1 MLMEKKIYVDMD
13 YDFYQKLMTK
23 YISSN
28 IYSAKPFFMYASL
41 NSPNENPIKK
51 DNIYRSKYEKSYK
64 IGYEALSRKRYNRI
78 KARNTEMVPSKLYLD
93 KNIPK
98 WDRLSEEQKKQQIE
112 MMVNYS
118 SSVDQ
123 LDHNLGKLMNY
134 LQSLNELNNTI
145 IIVSNSNSL
154 DEDEPQSKQN
164 YWNQLNDFK
173 KTQTGSLYEGSL
185 RSAIVYYPDKIKKRK
200 TIHNTTSL
208 ENILPSILKWTSLES
223 SQYEEYIDPD
233 EFSKKDKSHLFSPLA
248 DNTKYTDDSFY
259 ATTEDKTTLIKG
271 KWKIIKTADMLGDW
285 ILINTET
292 DASESKDY
300 SSSHPKIKQELIEIY
315 NRDEGKLHIKKIS
328 PNRAT
333 TITLYNRV
341 SYGI

>member
-1 MLMEKKIYVDMD
+1 MLMGEKKIYVDMD

-78 KARNTEMVPSKLYLD
+78 KARNSDMAPSKLYLD

-123 LDHNLGKLMNY
+123 LDHNLGKFMNY

-185 RSAIVYYPDKIKKRK
+185 RSTAIVYYPDKIKK
-200 TIHNTTSL
+200 
-208 ENILPSILKWTSLES
+208 
-223 SQYEEYIDPD
+223 
-233 EFSKKDKSHLFSPLA
+233 KKNNS
-248 DNTKYTDDSFY
+248 
-259 ATTEDKTTLIKG
+259 
-271 KWKIIKTADMLGDW
+271 
-285 ILINTET
+285 
-292 DASESKDY
+292 
-300 SSSHPKIKQELIEIY
+300 
-315 NRDEGKLHIKKIS
+315 
-328 PNRAT
+328 
-333 TITLYNRV
+333 
-341 SYGI
+341 